1 MHYISVCVLALAVF
15 FLVACSAML
24 KDKEEIEKVA
34 EDVIEEIAEDM
45 IEI

>member
-1 MHYISVCVLALAVF
+1 MRYISVCVLALAVF

-24 KDKEEIEKVA
+24 KDKAEIENIS